1 MIREVLFFA
10 ISGILGFVVD
20 TSVLY
25 LLLGSLGLYAGR
37 GVSFVCAVIST
48 WLFNRNL
55 TFKDRTSSLSRRR
68 ELLRYFLL
76 MIGGGIVNLGVYSI
90 VVGHFSI
97 AVEHPVIG
105 VVFGSAA
112 GMVINF
118 LTSRLYIFRF
128 SQAASR

>member
-76 MIGGGIVNLGVYSI
+76 MIGGGIVNLGVYAI

-97 AVEHPVIG
+97 AVERCVRQRRRDGH
-105 VVFGSAA
+105 
-112 GMVINF
+112 
-118 LTSRLYIFRF
+118 
-128 SQAASR
+128 